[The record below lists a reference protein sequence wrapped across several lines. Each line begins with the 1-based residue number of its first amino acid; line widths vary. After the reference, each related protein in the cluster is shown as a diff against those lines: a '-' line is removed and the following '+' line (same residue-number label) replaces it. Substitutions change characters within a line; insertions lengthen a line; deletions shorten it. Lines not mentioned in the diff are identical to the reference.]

1 MNDTQENQSSN
12 KNQIETYL
20 GEISKLNNELI
31 NMQRELS
38 ASNAALAKALE
49 FKNRFIGMVVH
60 DLRNPLTIISMYTQT
75 IKSKIDE
82 PKLIEECITI
92 IEHSAD
98 FMAELIESLLDT
110 TSLESGSFSIT
121 FYKNNITELIKNT
134 LKQMQPIAQNRSI
147 HIHEQ
152 LSEIE
157 PFYFDAFRIEQVITN
172 IISNALKYTPTDGN
186 VYISVKDNSETVVIV
201 VKDTGIGIPEEEQHK
216 TFTFFGRTT
225 NQSPHGDKSVGLG
238 LAVCKHI
245 IEAHDGTIEL
255 TSKASEG
262 TTITILLPKLPRRA
276 MDLAD
281 K

>member
-20 GEISKLNNELI
+20 EEISKLNNELI

-38 ASNAALAKALE
+38 ASNAAHAKALE

-92 IEHSAD
+92 IEHSAN

-134 LKQMQPIAQNRSI
+134 LKKMQPIAQNRSI

-157 PFYFDAFRIEQVITN
+157 PFYFDAFRIEQAITN
-172 IISNALKYTPTDGN
+172 IISNALKYTPKDGN
-186 VYISVKDNSETVVIV
+186 VYISLKDNSETVVIV

-216 TFTFFGRTT
+216 IFTFFGRTT
-225 NQSPHGDKSVGLG
+225 NRSPHGDKSVGLG
-238 LAVCKHI
+238 LALSKHI

-255 TSKASEG
+255 TSKANEG